1 MSESNREYLSRL
13 MDGELDR
20 SARRFL
26 LRRLAA
32 DADMKATWRRF
43 HVVRACLHR
52 EVLAAG
58 DLSARVARAL
68 EGEPAPARGRSMPGW
83 FRPVAGSA
91 IAASVAL
98 LAIVGIN
105 STMLERQQ
113 DPSEAQPGF
122 VSQSTSLDQPF
133 TRSTST
139 VPVSY
144 SEGSSSERQ
153 RISGHVLRHH
163 QASGR
168 TGFVSYVPIVTG
180 MSGESVQVRQ
190 TGEEDDPDPVV
201 TEH

>member
-13 MDGELDR
+13 MDGDLDR
-20 SARRFL
+20 NARRFL

-32 DADMKATWRRF
+32 DDDMKATWRRF

-52 EVLAAG
+52 ELLAAG
-58 DLSARVARAL
+58 DLSTRVARAL
-68 EGEPAPARGRSMPGW
+68 EGEPVPGRGRMQAW

-98 LAIVGIN
+98 MAIVGIN
-105 STMLERQQ
+105 STMLEHQQ
-113 DPSEAQPGF
+113 DPSESQPGF

-133 TRSTST
+133 TRSTSA

-144 SEGSSSERQ
+144 SEESSAERQ

-163 QASGR
+163 QVSGR
-168 TGFVSYVPIVTG
+168 AGFVSYVPIVSG
-180 MSGESVQVRQ
+180 MSGESVPVPQAA
-190 TGEEDDPDPVV
+190 EEDESDPLVV
-201 TEH
+201 EH